1 LKRSRNFTTIVPLLF
16 LALLMA
22 LLSILSYEHSFLSG
36 LPTKSSDNKRSTD
49 KVVSFIFSDGLKSQF
64 TNAKPILDNYGF
76 KATFDVICNNVD
88 EKDGYMDWKEIKMLY
103 DEGHDIGSHSMSH
116 VRLTDLSK
124 KSLEYEVGKSKKCLD
139 NYGIKPSSFE
149 YPFSTGSDNKT
160 IVDVVAK
167 YYEFATRGNDPLMFL
182 GCDGMKQYGQKDC
195 KTYTDNG
202 TPTYANKYSIRN
214 WSHDFEKKEN
224 SYSNL
229 QALERFIEVV
239 NSQSTYNKDGTIDA
253 IPIIMYHGIGDGKR
267 DSDTDLDLFQKEMK
281 YIHDNKFKVITISDL
296 AYNEKHDYLYIKY
309 LESETELPAENV
321 TTPTEVPTINATT
334 NVTTQTEV
342 PTINATTN
350 VTTATEVPTTNA
362 TTNVTTQTEVP
373 TINATTNVTT
383 ATEVPTT
390 NATTNVTTPTEVPT
404 INATTNVTTATEVPT
419 TNATTNVTTPTEVAT
434 INATTNVTGHLVSA
448 ERNHTL
454 EIVKKVLGIP

>member
-64 TNAKPILDNYGF
+64 ANAKPILDNYGF

-350 VTTATEVPTTNA
+350 VTTATEVPT
-362 TTNVTTQTEVP
+362 
-373 TINATTNVTT
+373 INATTNVTT
-383 ATEVPTT
+383 ETDIPTT

-419 TNATTNVTTPTEVAT
+419 TNATTNVTTPTEVPT

>member
-1 LKRSRNFTTIVPLLF
+1 
-16 LALLMA
+16 MA
-22 LLSILSYEHSFLSG
+22 LLSILSYENSFLSG

-49 KVVSFIFSDGLKSQF
+49 KVASFIFSDGLKSQF
-64 TNAKPILDNYGF
+64 TNAKPILDKYGF

-88 EKDGYMDWKEIKMLY
+88 KKDGYMNWKDIKTLSN
-103 DEGHDIGSHSMSH
+103 EGHDIGSHSMSH

-139 NYGIKPSSFE
+139 NYGLKPSSFE

-202 TPTYANKYSIRN
+202 TPTYSNKYSIRN

-224 SYSNL
+224 SYSDL

-239 NSQSTYNKDGTIDA
+239 NSQSTYNKYGTIDA
-253 IPIIMYHGIGDGKR
+253 IPIIMYHGIGDSKR

-281 YIHDNKFKVITISDL
+281 YIHDNKFNVITISDL
-296 AYNEKHDYLYIKY
+296 AYNEKHDYLYIKG
-309 LESETELPAENV
+309 LESETQLPEENV

-334 NVTTQTEV
+334 NVTNVTTPTEV

-350 VTTATEVPTTNA
+350 VT
-362 TTNVTTQTEVP
+362 NVTTPTEVP
-373 TINATTNVTT
+373 TI
-383 ATEVPTT
+383 

-404 INATTNVTTATEVPT
+404 INATTNVTSP
-419 TNATTNVTTPTEVAT
+419 
-434 INATTNVTGHLVSA
+434 LVSG

>member
-1 LKRSRNFTTIVPLLF
+1 V
-16 LALLMA
+16 A
-22 LLSILSYEHSFLSG
+22 LLSILSYENSFLSG

-49 KVVSFIFSDGLKSQF
+49 KVASFIFSDGLKSQF
-64 TNAKPILDNYGF
+64 TNAKPILDKYGF

-88 EKDGYMDWKEIKMLY
+88 KKDGYMNWKDIKTLSN
-103 DEGHDIGSHSMSH
+103 EGHDIGSHSMSH

-139 NYGIKPSSFE
+139 NYGLKPSSFE

-167 YYEFATRGNDPLMFL
+167 HYEFATRGNDPLMFL

-202 TPTYANKYSIRN
+202 TPTYSNKYSIRN

-224 SYSNL
+224 SYSDL

-239 NSQSTYNKDGTIDA
+239 NSQSTYNKNGTIDA
-253 IPIIMYHGIGDGKR
+253 IPIIMYHGIGDSKR

-281 YIHDNKFKVITISDL
+281 YIHDNKFNVITISDL
-296 AYNEKHDYLYIKY
+296 AYNEKHDYLYIKD
-309 LESETELPAENV
+309 LESETQLPEENV

-334 NVTTQTEV
+334 NVTNVTTPTEV

-350 VTTATEVPTTNA
+350 V
-362 TTNVTTQTEVP
+362 
-373 TINATTNVTT
+373 
-383 ATEVPTT
+383 
-390 NATTNVTTPTEVPT
+390 TNVTTPTEVPT
-404 INATTNVTTATEVPT
+404 INATTNVTNVTTPTEVPT
-419 TNATTNVTTPTEVAT
+419 INATTNVTNVTTPTEVPT
-434 INATTNVTGHLVSA
+434 INATTNVTSPLVSG